1 MVSHRERSPGA
12 LAHGAAKS
20 SDIQRVRR
28 DLGAAELKTARVLS
42 AEARRHRRDG
52 SRLVHEHRGR

>member
-1 MVSHRERSPGA
+1 MVSHRERSPSA

-28 DLGAAELKTARVLS
+28 ELGAAELRAARELQ
-42 AEARRHRRDG
+42 AAARRHRRDG
-52 SRLVHEHRGR
+52 SRLVHDAR

>member
-28 DLGAAELKTARVLS
+28 DLGAAELRTARELQ
-42 AEARRHRRDG
+42 AAARRHRRDG
-52 SRLVHEHRGR
+52 SALVREPRGR